1 VRISRKPTTF
11 LSILASFALLFLPAG
26 AQEPTPQLFL
36 MADALVDVSRAV
48 EYEAALKDFIAALAS
63 SSFPVLFDTY
73 ATDDSHYFL
82 IYGLD
87 NYASVDALHKA
98 WQDVASRMGSA
109 KFQALHTRLTA
120 AEISRVLK
128 FWTFRPD
135 ISFLPVPERLKPAEF
150 AYYTW
155 DFVSVIPGKE
165 AEFEAL
171 NREWIALS
179 AARKA
184 RDPFMTYRGG
194 IGTDEPVYVWF
205 EYGKSAADYALAEE
219 AFWKALGAEGAAL
232 SKRTRALIRRQE
244 TKTGRYRP
252 DLSYAP
258 KR

>member
-1 VRISRKPTTF
+1 MRRCCKPMAF
-11 LSILASFALLFLPAG
+11 LSILASFALLSLPAG
-26 AQEPTPQLFL
+26 AQETRPKLFL
-36 MADALVDVSRAV
+36 MADALIDVSRAG
-48 EYEAALKDFIAALAS
+48 EYEAALQDLIAALAS

-73 ATDDSHYFL
+73 ATDDSHYFV

-87 NYASVDALHKA
+87 NFASVDVLNKA
-98 WQDVASRMGSA
+98 WQDVASRLGPA
-109 KFQALHTRLTA
+109 RYQALHARLTA

-135 ISFLPVPERLKPAEF
+135 ISFLPVPERLKPGEF
-150 AYYTW
+150 AYYNW

-179 AARKA
+179 AAKKT
-184 RDPFMTYRGG
+184 RDPFLTYRGG
-194 IGTDEPVYVWF
+194 IGTDQPVYVWF
-205 EYGKSAADYALAEE
+205 EYGKSASDYALAEE
-219 AFWKALGAEGAAL
+219 KYWQALGTEGAAL
-232 SKRTRALIRRQE
+232 SKRTRALIKRME

-252 DLSYAP
+252 DLSYT